1 MPIFHHVRRKRNKAA
16 DWIAN
21 KVMDEGQNYTR
32 CEVENLSS
40 FIGSLAT
47 GDDHLLHCRFD
58 GGYRKLQNKA
68 SAGIRIQYSRI
79 QSQVAKQVNLVQM
92 GNLLQPMDSFQSEL
106 EAALFATTQTRIFWA
121 KFLNFVVTSQKS

>member
-79 QSQVAKQVNLVQM
+79 QSQVAKQVDLVQLEICCNQWTLF
-92 GNLLQPMDSFQSEL
+92 NLSWKLHSWLPLKQESSG
-106 EAALFATTQTRIFWA
+106 
-121 KFLNFVVTSQKS
+121 